1 MDAFTAG
8 LLQRIKATETDLNR
22 ARETGDDF
30 LVDVEQEE
38 LEDLRRLAAE
48 HGVEVGAASA

>member
-8 LLQRIKATETDLNR
+8 LLQRIRSTETDLR
-22 ARETGDDF
+22 HARETGDEF

-38 LEDLRRLAAE
+38 LEDLQRLAAE
-48 HGVEVGAASA
+48 HGVELGPVHN